1 MDVIKSALTDLK
13 DNIKTM
19 SENEKKNEQPDSVID
34 IVEETLKFNRQNQE
48 GKGLKVQIKFLVDY
62 QLL

>member
-34 IVEETLKFNRQNQE
+34 IVEEILKFNRQNQE